1 MVKLSIDIGFKA
13 NETDIEN
20 LQTGLAYISQEVEG
34 LTIDKEEQVIHF
46 KLKAGSDASKLEAL
60 LKEAILKFR
69 PFSEEDSTVILHDFS
84 QFNILNSKDV
94 FSVLVERGDI
104 AEYNEGYFALGGKL
118 LQNMKKIDEELLTFA
133 RSLSSSEVVFPITT
147 QISNLNKHDFFK
159 QTPQFANFISTL
171 KEDIDNISNLSNGL
185 SGEGEFK
192 ISEHVHDPKCMC
204 RSAVCLNSY
213 PRFENKKFRAEQNI
227 ALTSVGKVFRN
238 ESKNVQSLERL
249 HEFSM
254 REIIFFGTAE
264 YVDESLKKCVQWCV
278 DFIKKFKLKSIIQSA
293 NDPFFAENFSTL
305 QFYQRSQVSKYE
317 VKLFNPSS
325 QNQVSCASLN
335 NHGTHFSKA
344 FNIKF
349 ENDEYIFTGCAGWG
363 LERCI
368 FMIYAQY
375 GVEEEK
381 WPCELK
387 EFFKI

>member
-1 MVKLSIDIGFKA
+1 MVKLSIDIGFEA
-13 NETDIEN
+13 NDVDIEN
-20 LQTGLAYISQEVEG
+20 LQTGLAYISQDIENFV
-34 LTIDKEEQVIHF
+34 IDKEKQIIHF
-46 KLKAGSDASKLEAL
+46 ELKKDSDASQLEVL

-69 PFSEEDSTVILHDFS
+69 PFSEDDSTVILHDFKS
-84 QFNILNSKDV
+84 YEVANSENV
-94 FSVLVERGDI
+94 FSALVERGDI
-104 AEYNEGYFALGGKL
+104 TEYNEGYFALSGKL
-118 LQNMKKIDEELLTFA
+118 LQNMKKIDEELLIFA
-133 RSLSSSEVVFPITT
+133 RSLSSSEVIFPITT

-171 KEDIDNISNLSNGL
+171 REDIENISNLSKGL
-185 SGEGEFK
+185 SGDDEFK
-192 ISEHVHDPKCMC
+192 ITEHVHDPKCMC

-213 PRFENKKFRAEQNI
+213 PRYENKKFREEQNI

-254 REIIFFGTAE
+254 REIIFFGSAE

-317 VKLFNPSS
+317 VKLFNPAS

-381 WPCELK
+381 WPVELR
-387 EFFKI
+387 EFFKL